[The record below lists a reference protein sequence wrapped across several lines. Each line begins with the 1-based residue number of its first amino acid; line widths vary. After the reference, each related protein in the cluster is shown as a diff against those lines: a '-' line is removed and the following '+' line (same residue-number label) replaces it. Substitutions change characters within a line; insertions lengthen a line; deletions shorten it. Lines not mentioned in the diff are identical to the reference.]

1 MPEKTNHKSIFLI
14 IIWILSAVYVF
25 TFVDRGWI
33 PHDDGSLAQMAE
45 RVLGGELP
53 HRDFDEIYTG
63 GLSFL
68 YAVAFKILGLKL
80 ISIRIVFFLFFLLII
95 LPSSFSLVFALMMMH
110 FDDCNHARKPWLK
123 KTRHYTNK

>member
-1 MPEKTNHKSIFLI
+1 MPEKSNHTTIFLI
-14 IIWILSAVYVF
+14 IIWILSAAYVF

-63 GLSFL
+63 GVSFQ
-68 YAVAFKILGLKL
+68 YAVAFKILALKL
-80 ISIRIVFFLFFLLII
+80 LSLRIVIFLFFLDFV
-95 LPSSFSLVFALMMMH
+95 PAL
-110 FDDCNHARKPWLK
+110 
-123 KTRHYTNK
+123 YS